1 MMGVETGVPTGWG
14 RRRSMRSMSEINITA
29 FVDVLLVLLIIFMM
43 TSQYLRAGFDV
54 DLPKADTPGLEQRT
68 DPVIVTLSIDKRL
81 AVGDR
86 VVPALGELQTALRS
100 ELGAATRPVFLKAD
114 RNVPYGSIVAVMA
127 EIRGAG
133 VQDIGLMT
141 ESGEEDWFEE

>member
-1 MMGVETGVPTGWG
+1 MMGVDTGVPTGWG

-81 AVGDR
+81 AVGDL
-86 VVPALGELQTALRS
+86 VVPGLAELQAALRA
-100 ELGAATRPVFLKAD
+100 ELGSATRPVFLKAD
-114 RNVPYGSIVAVMA
+114 RNVPYGSIVAVMSQ
-127 EIRGAG
+127 IRGAG

-141 ESGEEDWFEE
+141 ESGEEDWFER